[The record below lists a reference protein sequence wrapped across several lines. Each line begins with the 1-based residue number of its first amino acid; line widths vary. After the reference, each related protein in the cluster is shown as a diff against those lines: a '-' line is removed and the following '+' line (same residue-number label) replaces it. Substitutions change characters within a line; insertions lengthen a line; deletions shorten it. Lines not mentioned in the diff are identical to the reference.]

1 MYRRSVSVFNLG
13 SALRVAQGGDPGSV
27 PDIVLRIA
35 SDFGASDVVVYL
47 VDFAQST
54 LEPLPDR
61 SRHAQLPQ
69 SEDVATTMA
78 GRAFVDRRLTSA
90 DRPDGVRVWV
100 PIVEGSD
107 RTGVLAAT
115 VAEATDEVVGACEA
129 LGMFAGYLIAT
140 HARATD
146 LYNLH
151 RRRRA
156 LSLPASMQWDLLPPL
171 VLKTE
176 RMTVAGLLEP
186 AYEVAGDCFDYAF
199 NDTVFDIAIFDPVGH
214 GTTSALIAALVVG
227 SYRHDRRESKGLE
240 SIHAHLDGVIAEEF
254 PQFAFTTGQLA
265 RIDLDTGVMKWTNAG
280 HPLPLLIRGGQVIG
294 PLDCTPTLPWG
305 LGALANGSATTTIA
319 TVALEPGDGVLFHT
333 DGVIEAHKPGSEQ
346 FGTERLADLVGRYA
360 SDQLEPEEIIR
371 RLVRAVLEH
380 QHERLSDDATVV
392 LFQWKGA
399 P

>member
-1 MYRRSVSVFNLG
+1 
-13 SALRVAQGGDPGSV
+13 
-27 PDIVLRIA
+27 
-35 SDFGASDVVVYL
+35 
-47 VDFAQST
+47 
-54 LEPLPDR
+54 
-61 SRHAQLPQ
+61 
-69 SEDVATTMA
+69 
-78 GRAFVDRRLTSA
+78 
-90 DRPDGVRVWV
+90 V

-107 RTGVLAAT
+107 RTGVLAVT
-115 VAEATDEVVGACEA
+115 VAEATDEVLGACEA

-186 AYEVAGDCFDYAF
+186 AYEVGGDCFDYAL

-227 SYRHDRRESKGLE
+227 SYRHDRRENRGLL
-240 SIHAHLDGVIAEEF
+240 SIHAHLDHVVAKEF

-265 RIDLDTGVMKWTNAG
+265 QIDLDTGVMTWTNAG

-294 PLDCTPTLPWG
+294 PLQCTPTLPWG
-305 LGALANGSATTTIA
+305 LGALANASATTTVA

-346 FGTERLADLVGRYA
+346 FGTERLADLVGRHA

-371 RLVRAVLEH
+371 RLVRSVLEH
-380 QHERLSDDATVV
+380 QQERLSDDATVV
-392 LFQWKGA
+392 LFQWNGA